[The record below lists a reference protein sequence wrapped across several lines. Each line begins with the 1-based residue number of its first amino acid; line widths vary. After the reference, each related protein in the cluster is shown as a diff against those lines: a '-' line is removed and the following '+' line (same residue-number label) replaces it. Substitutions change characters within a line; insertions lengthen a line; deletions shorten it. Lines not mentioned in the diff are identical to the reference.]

1 MRQRFAVILAIALVL
16 GLLVALN
23 AASYV
28 QQQER
33 ERDMEYSPDRSTYNS
48 GSTGTRALF
57 DYLSETGNKVMR
69 WREST
74 ASLLSGKTRPQT
86 FVIIGETQVPFETS
100 DAEQIMK
107 WVESGGRLV
116 LIDRRPDVHLLP
128 QSAKW
133 RVTTELINYPTLD
146 AHSNKPEEM
155 MAGAER
161 ARPSQPTEFTREVE
175 QVAPSRFAALINIF
189 TADAAAQAGE
199 GKKQRANQ
207 QDEERASSDEEAPT
221 PPPIAPLRSASP
233 EEAPTPTPSQTA
245 NTVSPAPLVH
255 LMNSRGAL
263 LIDYP
268 HGRGRIILL
277 SDPFIVAN
285 GGINQAD
292 NLQLAVNTIAGAGGL
307 IAFDEYHQ
315 GRGATQNYVIA
326 YFKGTPVLAMVG
338 QLALIT
344 LAVLW
349 TSGRR
354 FGRPLPLPS
363 VDRRSSLE
371 YVASMAELQERARA
385 YDLAVEN
392 VYARLRRVLMRYAG
406 VEYNTSR
413 SEIAARV
420 AERSGIDRQRIE
432 TLMRDCE
439 QAINGA
445 PIDARRAVDLVAR
458 LRRLERR
465 LGLRMRQRDIK
476 QAKEA

>member
-1 MRQRFAVILAIALVL
+1 MRQRFAVILTIALVL
-16 GLLVALN
+16 GLLIVLN
-23 AASYV
+23 AASYM
-28 QQQER
+28 QQER
-33 ERDMEYSPDRSTYNS
+33 ARDSEYAPDRSTYNS
-48 GSTGTRALF
+48 GATGTRALF
-57 DYLSETGNKVMR
+57 DYLGETGNKVVR

-74 ASLLSGKTRPQT
+74 ASLLSGRTRPQT
-86 FVIIGETQVPFETS
+86 FVVIGETQVPFERT
-100 DAEQIMK
+100 DAENLLK
-107 WVESGGRLV
+107 WVNAGGRLV

-128 QSAKW
+128 ASDNW
-133 RVTTELINYPTLD
+133 RVTTALVNYPAPD
-146 AHSNKPEEM
+146 V
-155 MAGAER
+155 
-161 ARPSQPTEFTREVE
+161 QTRDVE
-175 QVAPSRFAALINIF
+175 SVSPSRFAALIKVF
-189 TADAAAQAGE
+189 ESGEADQGGE
-199 GKKQRANQ
+199 GQKQGANPANEDTTTD
-207 QDEERASSDEEAPT
+207 DEEPRPPRRGQSPIIVEEPPRGVGPSGGVEEAQ
-221 PPPIAPLRSASP
+221 PPILP
-233 EEAPTPTPSQTA
+233 E
-245 NTVSPAPLVH
+245 NVLSPAPVVQLAD
-255 LMNSRGAL
+255 SRGAL
-263 LIDYP
+263 MIDYP

-285 GGINQAD
+285 GGISQAD
-292 NLQLAVNTIAGAGGL
+292 NLQLAVNAIVGAGGL

-326 YFKGTPVLAMVG
+326 YFKGTPVIAMVG
-338 QLALIT
+338 QLALIV

-354 FGRPLPLPS
+354 FGRALPLPV

-392 VYARLRRVLMRYAG
+392 VYTRTRRVLMRYAG
-406 VEYNTSR
+406 VEYNTTR

-432 TLMRDCE
+432 TLMHDCE
-439 QAINGA
+439 DAINGA

-465 LGLRMRQRDIK
+465 LGLRMRQRELK

>member
-16 GLLVALN
+16 GLLIVLN

-28 QQQER
+28 QRQER
-33 ERDMEYSPDRSTYNS
+33 DRDLEYSPDRSTYNS

-74 ASLLSGKTRPQT
+74 ASLLAAKTRPQT
-86 FVIIGETQVPFETS
+86 FVVIGETQVPFETT

-128 QSAKW
+128 ASAKW
-133 RVTTELINYPTLD
+133 RVTTELINYPTPD

-161 ARPSQPTEFTREVE
+161 AKPSQPTEFTREVE
-175 QVAPSRFAALINIF
+175 EVAPSRFAALIKIF
-189 TADAAAQAGE
+189 NADASAQAGE
-199 GKKQRANQ
+199 GKKQRSNQ
-207 QDEERASSDEEAPT
+207 EDEERAVDDEEEP
-221 PPPIAPLRSASP
+221 PPPIAPRRAASP
-233 EEAPTPTPSQTA
+233 EEEPTPSTSQTA

-292 NLQLAVNTIAGAGGL
+292 NLQLAVNAIAGAGGL
-307 IAFDEYHQ
+307 VAFDEYHQ

-338 QLALIT
+338 QLALIA

-420 AERSGIDRQRIE
+420 AERSGIDRHRIE
-432 TLMRDCE
+432 MLMRDCE